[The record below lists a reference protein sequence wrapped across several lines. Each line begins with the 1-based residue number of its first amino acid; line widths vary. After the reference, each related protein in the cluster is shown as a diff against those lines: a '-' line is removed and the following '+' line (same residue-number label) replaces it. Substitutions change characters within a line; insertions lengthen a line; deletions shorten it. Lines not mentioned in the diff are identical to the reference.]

1 MITGKTRNERD
12 SLFDSPDRLF
22 YYPAMATDI
31 NDIVLV
37 HINEA
42 PAFFARIEAIGQDIK
57 PEWWQVKLLVLQF
70 PTKTIDW
77 ILRDPYIQGETFTMG
92 GTPIRIEKIPPY
104 AESELEQSENP
115 LDFVFTQAK
124 SKSDK
129 ENNSKTKG
137 QVISLTD
144 RLKKQ
149 PDGED

>member
-1 MITGKTRNERD
+1 
-12 SLFDSPDRLF
+12 
-22 YYPAMATDI
+22 MATDI

-42 PAFFARIEAIGQDIK
+42 PAFFARIEAIEQDIK
-57 PEWWQVKLLVLQF
+57 PEWWQVKLLALQF

-92 GTPIRIEKIPPY
+92 GTPIRIEKIPTY
-104 AESELEQSENP
+104 AESGLGQSENP
-115 LDFVFTQAK
+115 LDYVFTQAK
-124 SKSDK
+124 SKPEK
-129 ENNSKTKG
+129 ENDSKQKG

-149 PDGED
+149 PPDGD